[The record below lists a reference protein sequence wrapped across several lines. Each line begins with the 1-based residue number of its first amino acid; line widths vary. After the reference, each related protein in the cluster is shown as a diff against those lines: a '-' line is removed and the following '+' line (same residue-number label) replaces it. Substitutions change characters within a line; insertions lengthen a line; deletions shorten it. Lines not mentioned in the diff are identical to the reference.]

1 MGLVWQTT
9 ISILSQDGRDDGD
22 DGDDANAADDADD
35 MDMNMAGRRK
45 DAAVKDVTAA
55 KVKDLVVTAATAAAA
70 GGKVGATPQGV
81 VVAR

>member
-9 ISILSQDGRDDGD
+9 ISILSQDGRDDAKD
-22 DGDDANAADDADD
+22 ADDADD
-35 MDMNMAGRRK
+35 MDMNMVAGRRRK
-45 DAAVKDVTAA
+45 DAVVKDVTPS
-55 KVKDLVVTAATAAAA
+55 KVKDLVVAAATAAEA